1 MSKVF
6 FLVIFFDIAL
16 AQPHVSVPPDFIA
29 QKIDIEVTIALAF
42 APEEREMDI
51 LLEKTAKYYSG

>member
-1 MSKVF
+1 
-6 FLVIFFDIAL
+6 
-16 AQPHVSVPPDFIA
+16 VSVPPDFIA
-29 QKIDIEVTIALAF
+29 QKIDIEVTVALAF